1 MKREVTRSVLT
12 RWTLARKTVSS
23 DIASMQKL
31 PHSSAY
37 NFSKVIF
44 ETADKE

>member
-1 MKREVTRSVLT
+1 MKREVTRPVLT
-12 RWTLARKTVSS
+12 RPTLARKTVSS

-31 PHSSAY
+31 SRSSAY

-44 ETADKE
+44 ETADRE